1 MSLFVPEACVSLLS
15 QVPEG
20 SLLIDD
26 FHNHTSEVRGK
37 RNARYREKCFQ
48 KNKFGTD
55 PYRTGSA
62 EAGSAEHRVS
72 DTAVV

>member
-1 MSLFVPEACVSLLS
+1 MAKPVTITAQKAVNSN
-15 QVPEG
+15 
-20 SLLIDD
+20 D

-62 EAGSAEHRVS
+62 EAGSAEHRAS